1 MGRARGRN
9 RHQSN
14 QEKAEHAE
22 CKASHLDSLSEMDS
36 LVWWLV
42 IDTWRGA
49 FEVPNSRKIELFIVG
64 GILTR
69 LTDKARFPVQ
79 GNPLKAGIQRVPVG
93 LYECGIQED

>member
-1 MGRARGRN
+1 MGRTWGRN
-9 RHQSN
+9 RHQGN
-14 QEKAEHAE
+14 QGKAEHAE

-49 FEVPNSRKIELFIVG
+49 FEVPKSQKIKLFILG

-69 LTDKARFPVQ
+69 LADKARFPVQ

-93 LYECGIQED
+93 LDECGIQED